1 MSILTIAEAKNYVN
15 DQLVQGVAEDIITVN
30 PIFAVFPYIGYDGH
44 GVVVNRENVL
54 GDAGTYDVNAEITHR
69 DTSEVEQVTFTA
81 TKIIGDADIDNL
93 IAAQSASSGVDHA
106 AIEIS
111 SKAKKIGRIF
121 QQGIA
126 TGTGTA
132 PALNSLHSLCAA
144 EQYTAESAGQGISF
158 ALLDELL
165 DLVKAKDGQVDWIMM
180 APRTFRKYKT
190 LLRAL
195 GGTPAEWV
203 ITLPDGRKTIGY
215 EDIPIFKNEYLSVT
229 ETANGAAL
237 TGGALTSV
245 WAGVWDDGS
254 MKTGLAGIHPS
265 SVPAGIS
272 VSQVGEMSDKDSETY
287 RVKQYV
293 NTALFNRRG
302 LARLTSIND

>member
-1 MSILTIAEAKNYVN
+1 MGALTIAEAKNYVQ

-30 PIFAVFPYIGYDGH
+30 PIFSVFPYIGYDGH
-44 GVVVNRENVL
+44 GVVVNRELTL
-54 GDAGTYDVNAEITHR
+54 GAAGLYDVNAEITDR
-69 DTSEVEQVTFTA
+69 DASTVEQITFTA

-121 QQGIA
+121 QLGIA
-126 TGTGTA
+126 TGTGVS
-132 PALNSLHSLCAA
+132 PAINSLHSMCSA
-144 EQYTAESAGQGISF
+144 EQYTTASDGQGISF

-165 DLVKAKDGQVDWIMM
+165 DLVKSKDGQVDWIMM
-180 APRTFRKYKT
+180 PPRTFRKYKT

-203 ITLPDGRKTIGY
+203 ITLPDGRTTIGY
-215 EDIPIFKNEYLSVT
+215 EDIPIFKNEYLPVT

-237 TGGALTSV
+237 TGGSLTSV

-254 MKTGLAGIHPS
+254 MKTGLAAIHPS

-272 VSQVGEMSDKDSETY
+272 VSEIGENTDKDSDTY

-302 LARLTSIND
+302 IARLTSIND